1 MKSIKESFVN
11 FTKKFMI
18 QFLFVSVFIF
28 SFSLFCKGNGQETM
42 ESQPQEK
49 EVVATID
56 GDEIYL
62 SELNQ
67 MINLQQIMI
76 QIQQQNPQFVR
87 FFYTSPEG
95 QDFLDAFQKNQLKD
109 LIARKLLEREVERE
123 NINLTDE
130 DKEEYFSEQID
141 MIKQQQNMTEEDLLS
156 ALKQQGI
163 ESMEQ
168 FKQVFLEQQGESL
181 RVHKLIEEVIVEKV
195 NVTDEEAK
203 ELYDQGQYQ
212 MEFDEVK
219 DQIKRELAQ
228 QQYID
233 QLRDKAN
240 IEILL

>member
-1 MKSIKESFVN
+1 MN

-42 ESQPQEK
+42 EPQPQEK

-56 GDEIYL
+56 GDEIYM

-212 MEFDEVK
+212 MEFEEVK

-233 QLRDKAN
+233 NLREEAN
-240 IEILL
+240 IEILI

>member
-1 MKSIKESFVN
+1 MNMNKN
-11 FTKKFMI
+11 FI
-18 QFLFVSVFIF
+18 LPILFLSVLIF
-28 SFSLFCKGNGQETM
+28 CSTAFCKGEAQENPVP
-42 ESQPQEK
+42 EQPEK

-56 GDEIYL
+56 GDEVYM

-67 MINLQQIMI
+67 MINLQQAMI
-76 QIQQQNPQFVR
+76 QIQQMNPQFVR
-87 FFYTSPEG
+87 FLYTSPEG
-95 QDFLDAFQKNQLKD
+95 QTFLDAFKKNQLQD
-109 LIARKLLEREVERE
+109 LITRKLLEREAERE
-123 NINLTDE
+123 EVTLTDE
-130 DKEEYFSEQID
+130 DEQEYFQEQVD
-141 MIKQQQNMTEEDLLS
+141 MIMQQNKMTEEDLMG

-163 ESMEQ
+163 ESLDQ

-203 ELYDQGQYQ
+203 EMYDQGQYQ

-233 QLRDKAN
+233 QLKDKAN

>member
-1 MKSIKESFVN
+1 MSMNKN
-11 FTKKFMI
+11 FI
-18 QFLFVSVFIF
+18 LPILFLSVLIF
-28 SFSLFCKGNGQETM
+28 SLTAFCKGEAQE
-42 ESQPQEK
+42 SPVQQPQQEQ

-56 GDEIYL
+56 GDEVYM

-67 MINLQQIMI
+67 MINLQQAMI
-76 QIQQQNPQFVR
+76 QIQQMNPQFVR
-87 FFYTSPEG
+87 FLYTSPEG
-95 QDFLDAFQKNQLKD
+95 QTFLDAFKKNQLQD
-109 LIARKLLEREVERE
+109 LITRKLLEREAERE
-123 NINLTDE
+123 EVTLSDE
-130 DKEEYFSEQID
+130 DKKEYFQEQVD
-141 MIKQQQNMTEEDLLS
+141 MIMQQNNMTEEDLLG

-163 ESMEQ
+163 ESMDQ

-195 NVTDEEAK
+195 NVTDGEAK
-203 ELYDQGQYQ
+203 EMYDQGQYQ

-233 QLRDKAN
+233 QLKDKAN

>member
-1 MKSIKESFVN
+1 MIMNKN
-11 FTKKFMI
+11 FI
-18 QFLFVSVFIF
+18 LPILLLSVFIL
-28 SFSLFCKGNGQETM
+28 SLSVYCKGDAQESPVP
-42 ESQPQEK
+42 EQPEK

-56 GDEIYL
+56 GDEVYM

-67 MINLQQIMI
+67 MINLQQAMI
-76 QIQQQNPQFVR
+76 QIQQMNPQFVR
-87 FFYTSPEG
+87 FLYTSPEG
-95 QDFLDAFQKNQLKD
+95 QTFLDAFKRNQLQD
-109 LIARKLLEREVERE
+109 LITRKLLEREAERVEVT
-123 NINLTDE
+123 LSDE
-130 DKEEYFSEQID
+130 DEQEYFQEQVD
-141 MIKQQQNMTEEDLLS
+141 MIMQQNNMTEEDLLG

-163 ESMEQ
+163 ESMDQ

-203 ELYDQGQYQ
+203 EMYDQGQYQ

-233 QLRDKAN
+233 QLKDKAN

>member
-1 MKSIKESFVN
+1 MN